1 MRKTFHLLLAAAL
14 LGIPAL
20 AQDATLMPKPKKIS
34 FTGGIEGN
42 LLQVA
47 RFTTPATG
55 LSTIPRYTY
64 FFNSGIDADLRLSNN
79 LSPFSGLHLKNIGLI
94 VRHNDST
101 LSKHRV
107 YTLGVPI
114 GIKYYS
120 NDRKLML
127 KAGADLGLALNYKWK
142 VFVNDTK
149 TKTNEF
155 FSNRTSPLFASA
167 FAGIAYRGFSVTGNF
182 YFNDFFTTSGYWWS
196 GFNARLIT
204 LGLGFSLDDEMFKPK
219 KKN

>member
-1 MRKTFHLLLAAAL
+1 MRKTYHLLLAAML
-14 LGIPAL
+14 LGTSAL
-20 AQDATLMPKPKKIS
+20 AQEATIMPKPKKIS
-34 FTGGIEGN
+34 FTGVIEGN

-64 FFNSGIDADLRLSNN
+64 IFNSGIDADLRLSNN
-79 LSPFSGLHLKNIGLI
+79 LSPFSGLHLKNVGLI

-101 LSKHRV
+101 RSKHRV
-107 YTLGVPI
+107 YTLGVPL
-114 GIKYYS
+114 GIKYHS
-120 NDRKLML
+120 NDHKLML

-142 VFVNDTK
+142 VFVNDSK
-149 TKTNEF
+149 TKANEF
-155 FSNRTSPLFASA
+155 LSNRTSPIFASA
-167 FAGIAYRGFSVTGNF
+167 FAGFAYRGLSVTGNF

-204 LGLGFSLDDEMFKPK
+204 LGLGFSLDDEMFKLK